1 MILLN
6 IANFLIAVFLGYIIG
21 RFSDNYIN
29 IWIGDPPWIPH
40 HWIPGLI
47 LMIVGILFLENNLAL
62 WTFSFGAGIFV
73 SDLKDFFNLKFFESD
88 GKTKENRKFWHI
100 D

>member
-6 IANFLIAVFLGYIIG
+6 IINFLSVGFLGYFIG
-21 RFSDNYIN
+21 RFSDNYVN
-29 IWIGDPPWIPH
+29 VWIGDPKWVPH

-47 LMIVGILFLENNLAL
+47 LMIIGIIFFENNLAL
-62 WTFSFGAGIFV
+62 WIFSFGVGIFI
-73 SDLKDFFNLKFFESD
+73 SDLKDFLNLKFFGSD
-88 GKTKENRKFWHI
+88 EKNKENIKFWHI